1 MDKKKNAPKAKEE
14 REERV
19 NADTAETVESI
30 NEPLESI
37 ENTSDEGSGE
47 IQKYNARILEL
58 EAQLE
63 DAVSTAQRLQA
74 EFDNFRKRNARLRA
88 ESIEEGT
95 ENTIK
100 GLLETLDSFERAL
113 ESQST
118 STDDAFFKGMELVY
132 KQMVDALH
140 KQGLNEIEADGAFD
154 PSLHEAIMQD
164 DSGEYESGTITAV
177 LQKGYKVNNRIIR
190 HTLVKVAK

>member
-1 MDKKKNAPKAKEE
+1 MDKKKNASKAKEE
-14 REERV
+14 RQEQV
-19 NADTAETVESI
+19 NADTVETIESV
-30 NEPLESI
+30 NEPSEGSD
-37 ENTSDEGSGE
+37 NTLDEGSSE
-47 IQKYNARILEL
+47 VQKCNARILEL
-58 EAQLE
+58 ETQLE
-63 DAVSTAQRLQA
+63 DAISTAQRLQA

-88 ESIEEGT
+88 ESIEEGA

-100 GLLETLDSFERAL
+100 SLLETLDNFERAL
-113 ESQST
+113 ASQST
-118 STDDAFFKGMELVY
+118 SADDAFFKGMELVY
-132 KQMVDALH
+132 KQLMDALH